1 MKIDSRDY
9 SGWST
14 PSSCIPILN
23 NLGWRSNLFKSQRRS
38 QWSTMEHNGAQWS
51 TMEHN
56 GDRNGDRNGRG
67 YSGWSTPSS
76 CIPNLNNLSRRLF
89 FSRVEYQF
97 FKVSTV
103 VVVRFSLDGAFSW
116 RKRRMEMFELKIPTI
131 RSVKRKVFPSRVLAK
146 LAPLFQSN
154 WSGTIEGRQI

>member
-1 MKIDSRDY
+1 MRDVDSVNSMRRDDIL
-9 SGWST
+9 G
-14 PSSCIPILN
+14 SSWVENTRAGRHPFPALPTLN
-23 NLGWRSNLFKSQRRS
+23 ITDAFLVAR
-38 QWSTMEHNGAQWS
+38 
-51 TMEHN
+51 
-56 GDRNGDRNGRG
+56 RG

-76 CIPNLNNLSRRLF
+76 CIPNLNNLGRRLF